1 MNTITCKKVYY
12 IKLGRNG
19 IWEES
24 SLKENIMRIGWKN
37 QTLHDINNG
46 NWERIQKQLIAE
58 TTDKGIATRDY
69 NALRMICESTRDDIW
84 ITFHGNYLWWCKVGE
99 AKIYDDTV
107 SKYRKVEKWHCKD
120 ICGNPLVT
128 IQIPGRIAKL
138 QGFRGTVCT
147 VKEIDDLVR
156 LINCQPS
163 TEYDAIRQSK
173 ENLCLHVEAGLRR
186 LHWKDFET
194 LADLLFRATGW
205 RRISLLGETMKYS
218 DIELEDPINEEM
230 YQVQVKSSASFRDF
244 QEYSNRFVAG
254 KYRKLFFVVHTPDA
268 QLARTHQQKDSNVQ
282 LVLPKR
288 LAEMV
293 VDLGML
299 NWLLNKI
306 R

>member
-37 QTLHDINNG
+37 QTLHDVNNG
-46 NWERIQKQLIAE
+46 NWEIIQKQLITE
-58 TTDKGIATRDY
+58 TTDKGTATRDY

-107 SKYRKVEKWHCKD
+107 SKYRKIEKWHYKD

-163 TEYDAIRQSK
+163 TEYEAIRQSK
-173 ENLCLHVEAGLRR
+173 ENLYIHVEAGLRR

-194 LADLLFRATGW
+194 LADLLFRAAGW

-230 YQVQVKSSASFRDF
+230 YQVQVKSSASLRDF

-254 KYRKLFFVVHTPDA
+254 KYRKLFFVVHSPDA

-282 LVLPKR
+282 LVLPKL